1 MDSKYLDIIYH
12 EKPISKNRKSMPLY
26 KRAAQF
32 MPFSALP
39 NHLDSIN
46 ETLRLTD
53 EKAILSDDQKYY
65 LDLKLNNISINSNI
79 KVNYFINDLLKEGGF
94 YKSYQ
99 GVVKKVDRNNK
110 TIVFYNDFIIDI
122 NNIYDIEII

>member
-1 MDSKYLDIIYH
+1 MDSKYLDIIYN
-12 EKPISKNRKSMPLY
+12 EKPISKNIKPMPLY

-39 NHLDSIN
+39 TYIDSIN

-53 EKAILSDDQKYY
+53 EKAILSDDQKHY

-79 KVNYFINDLLKEGGF
+79 KVSYFINDLLKEGGF

-122 NNIYDIEII
+122 KNIYDIEII